1 MANKVV
7 LLGDIIQDTKSGD
20 ILGISDRNKIIR
32 YIERAIEIAEFK
44 ANWNRYIGEI
54 DICSDD
60 CGCVTLPSFVDTVL
74 AVNINGYPSF
84 PRNGWF
90 EYHINGPGSRGACG
104 PAVSYFWD
112 DKGWSPTFQDLK
124 GWSRLAAIVEDPID
138 GDGSK
143 CLQVM
148 GETVDGQYNSKDAL
162 TIPVTGASEPGVKVP
177 LLIGYASCDPAAT
190 IFKRITRVIKPKTRG
205 YVKLIG
211 YGPDQLANAVTLGY
225 YGPDETQPSYRR
237 IRVNK
242 TCTWVRVK
250 FRRADTPL
258 VHDYDIV
265 PLPSRQATLDLIK
278 AIRLRETNNIDVAE
292 AYEQKAIQLLLDIQQ
307 IEEGPATFQL
317 QVDPGFGLGTVD
329 YR

>member
-1 MANKVV
+1 M
-7 LLGDIIQDTKSGD
+7 
-20 ILGISDRNKIIR
+20 
-32 YIERAIEIAEFK
+32 
-44 ANWNRYIGEI
+44 
-54 DICSDD
+54 
-60 CGCVTLPSFVDTVL
+60 
-74 AVNINGYPSF
+74 
-84 PRNGWF
+84 
-90 EYHINGPGSRGACG
+90 
-104 PAVSYFWD
+104 
-112 DKGWSPTFQDLK
+112 
-124 GWSRLAAIVEDPID
+124 
-138 GDGSK
+138 
-143 CLQVM
+143 
-148 GETVDGQYNSKDAL
+148 
-162 TIPVTGASEPGVKVP
+162 
-177 LLIGYASCDPAAT
+177 
-190 IFKRITRVIKPKTRG
+190 
-205 YVKLIG
+205 KLIG
-211 YGPDQLANAVTLGY
+211 YGPDQLTNAATLGY

-317 QVDPGFGLGTVD
+317 QVDPGFGLGTID